1 MTKHHNDLKMSLKRI
16 LERSCLIMLVG
27 WLALAISSCE
37 RDDITLPSE
46 TTTSSPR
53 EKIPLP
59 EGETTPPP
67 AEKETLPPEGMVL
80 IPEGEFQIGS
90 NDAEADNDEQPMRT
104 VYVDAFYMDETEV
117 TNAQFKEFVLENPRW
132 QKNRIDGRFH
142 NGRYLW
148 DWHGNNYPKGKDKH
162 PVVSVS
168 WYAAMAYSKW
178 AGKRLPTEA
187 EWERAARG
195 GFVGQ
200 KYPHGNTI
208 TEQDAN
214 YGNNI
219 KDTTAVGRY
228 PANGYGL
235 YDMAGNVW
243 EWCLDDY
250 ENDFYFTFP
259 QNGAARN
266 PLSDNNNIQWI
277 LDNFTEVDVTVSRVL
292 RGGSWFDSGQVVR
305 VANRSNGIPTNAFID
320 DGFRCVRAVTVTP

>member
-1 MTKHHNDLKMSLKRI
+1 
-16 LERSCLIMLVG
+16 
-27 WLALAISSCE
+27 
-37 RDDITLPSE
+37 
-46 TTTSSPR
+46 
-53 EKIPLP
+53 
-59 EGETTPPP
+59 
-67 AEKETLPPEGMVL
+67 MVL

-90 NDAEADNDEQPMRT
+90 NDAEADGDEQPVRT
-104 VYVDAFYMDETEV
+104 VYVGAFYMDETEV

-148 DWHGNNYPKGKDKH
+148 DWNGNNYPKGKGKH

-195 GFVGQ
+195 GLVGQ
-200 KYPHGNTI
+200 KYPHGHTI
-208 TEQDAN
+208 TRQDAN
-214 YGNNI
+214 YGNNV
-219 KDTTAVGRY
+219 KDTTTVGRY

-250 ENDFYFTFP
+250 ENGFYFTFP
-259 QNGAARN
+259 RNEAARN
-266 PLSDNNNIQWI
+266 PFSDNNNIQWI
-277 LDNFTEVDVTVSRVL
+277 LDNFTEVNAEVSRVL

-305 VANRSNGIPTNAFID
+305 VANRGNGVPTNAFID
-320 DGFRCVRAVTVTP
+320 DGFRCVRAVSP